1 MMRLLGKLR
10 RLRFR
15 SLDRGDLTSAS
26 QRPLENTDA
35 WAAAS
40 GGIQD
45 GSAGGGHNSIPPN
58 YVKAYDEGRPRH

>member
-1 MMRLLGKLR
+1 MGILEKLE
-10 RLRFR
+10 RLRVR
-15 SLDRGDLTSAS
+15 TLNRRELTAS
-26 QRPLENTDA
+26 DEPPLENTDA

-45 GSAGGGHNSIPPN
+45 GAGHGGHNSIPPN

>member
-1 MMRLLGKLR
+1 MRLLEKIKQLR
-10 RLRFR
+10 IR
-15 SLDRGDLTSAS
+15 SLNRGGLTSAS
-26 QRPLENTDA
+26 ELPVENTDA

-45 GSAGGGHNSIPPN
+45 GAGHGGHNSIPPN